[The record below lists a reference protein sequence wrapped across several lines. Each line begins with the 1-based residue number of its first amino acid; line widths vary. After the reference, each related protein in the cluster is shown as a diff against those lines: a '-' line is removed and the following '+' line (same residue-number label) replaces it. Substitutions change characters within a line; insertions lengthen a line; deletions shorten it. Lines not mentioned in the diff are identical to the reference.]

1 MSMALVGAG
10 LLVVVGGV
18 LFYAFVWR
26 GRSRRAEEVDDDVE
40 PEQQQHRPLSDLQ
53 GHGRSLNIPQ
63 ALQRRGKKRVH
74 FADEGGYDL
83 RMKEDDRV
91 ESSGPSAPAAE
102 AEAVPFGPSF
112 DFDDV
117 PQIRIDET
125 LTLAGAA

>member
-26 GRSRRAEEVDDDVE
+26 GRSRREEDDAE
-40 PEQQQHRPLSDLQ
+40 PEQQQQQQHRP
-53 GHGRSLNIPQ
+53 NIPQ

-74 FADEGGYDL
+74 FADEGGQDL
-83 RMKEDDRV
+83 RMEEDERD
-91 ESSGPSAPAAE
+91 ESSGPYAPAAD

-125 LTLAGAA
+125 LTLGGAA